1 MKLIRIMG
9 KTAFVF
15 LAVTYAVCLMN
26 GITVIEYTA
35 IDGSGT
41 LIVAGKAIEVHNA
54 VADAFL
60 KTYTQAET
68 QAAEWLPSK
77 LKSAVSRISD
87 IFNCGK

>member
-26 GITVIEYTA
+26 GITVIEYTVA
-35 IDGSGT
+35 DDSGT
-41 LIVAGKAIEVHNA
+41 LMIAGRAIEVHST

-60 KTYTQAET
+60 KTYVKAET
-68 QAAEWLPSK
+68 QAAEWLPTK
-77 LKSAVSRISD
+77 IKSAVSRISD
-87 IFNCGK
+87 IFNYTK